1 MALVGVDLM
10 IGKIVSIL
18 ENEASLLGGVYDELD
33 ELKRE
38 LKSMRSC
45 LEDADR
51 KRFLTQGE
59 KSWVEDVRDMCNPVE
74 DIIEEFIYHMNKPQ
88 KGGNKFTKHLYRT
101 VKFPENLLE
110 MHRVASR
117 LQVINKKLKSIPERR
132 QRYLVDPVQVTI
144 SNDNHRRVQNDSEAL
159 LFAKGDHLVGIEDDE
174 RLVVKWLTDEYPGR
188 SVISVVGMGGS
199 GKSALAAKVYKNQ
212 IIKQHFE
219 CYAWIVVS
227 QKYVIEDIFRRMI
240 EECYGS
246 KNEKVPAD
254 LSAMRYKELLRVLV
268 DYLAPKRYIVVIDDV
283 WDRNLWSDINVS
295 LQDEGRRSRVILTTR
310 KEEIASSSFG
320 VKSYVHYIEPLKP
333 SDAWDL
339 FCMKAFSSNSCPE
352 ELQHTATKLVRKCG
366 GLPLALLALG
376 GVMYSKKTS
385 SEWIDFISGLNQ
397 ELRNNPGLEVVKGI
411 LFLSF
416 SDLPYQ
422 LKRCF
427 LYCSIFPEDY
437 QMYRGK
443 LVRLW
448 MAEGFIEHDKA
459 KTPFRL
465 AEDNEE
471 PHRKAKKC
479 QMHDLV
485 RELAISMS
493 EAEKFS
499 VVYTGEGSDEE
510 VSTAP
515 RLSIQTTSREIK
527 SITGL
532 AKVRSLFVF
541 LANLIPP
548 SSAITLPT
556 GLRLIRVLYLEDV
569 PMEKLPEEIGDLF
582 NFSYLNLKRTKLKEL
597 PKSIGRLSNLQTLD
611 IRNTK
616 IDLAPKGIGKLEK
629 LQNLYAYHDNPNVDD
644 FCFISGIKFRSSIC
658 KLKSLKVFNCVTAEP
673 NLLKQLRNMTQLI
686 SFGITNVRKEDEKDL
701 CIALQ
706 SMSLLRNLFVMVV
719 DEEEYLGMNSPSF
732 ALPGLKNLVLVG
744 KLETVPRW
752 FGSLQNL
759 TSLYLHLSKW
769 IEDPLPHIQVLANL
783 GELALLNAYAGR
795 KLCFSTGFNK
805 LVHLYFRSLSQ
816 LQEIIIDKGVMPGL
830 QRIYV
835 GNCSELRILP
845 RGIEYLTS
853 LEKLDLVSPVSTE
866 LLDSIR
872 DEDSVDRPRVRHI
885 PEINHF
891 FESASGISHESLSG
905 LDFKKELRNYPGLE
919 VVKGILFLSFSDL
932 PYQLKRCFLY
942 CSIFPEDYQIYRGKI
957 VRLWI
962 AEGFVEHNKAKTPLR
977 LAEEYFTELVQR
989 SMLQAVTWSYTG
1001 RPRKCQMHDLVR
1013 ELAISISEAEKFS
1026 VVYNGEG
1033 SDEGVSTTPHLS
1045 IQTSSREIK

>member
-18 ENEASLLGGVYDELD
+18 ENEASLLGGVDNELD

-51 KRFLTQGE
+51 KRLLTQGE

-88 KGGNKFTKHLYRT
+88 KGGKFTKHLYRAI
-101 VKFPENLLE
+101 KFPEKLLE

-117 LQVINKKLKSIPERR
+117 LQDINKKLKSIPERR
-132 QRYLVDPVQVTI
+132 QRYLVDPVQVAI
-144 SNDNHRRVQNDSEAL
+144 SNESQRRVQNDSEAL
-159 LFAKGDHLVGIEDDE
+159 LFAKDDHLVGIEDDE
-174 RLVVKWLTDEYPGR
+174 RLLVKWLTDEYPGR
-188 SVISVVGMGGS
+188 SVISVVGMGGC
-199 GKSALAAKVYKNQ
+199 GKSTLAAKVIKNQ

-227 QKYVIEDIFRRMI
+227 QNYAVEDILRRMI
-240 EECYGS
+240 EEFYGS

-254 LSAMRYKELLRVLV
+254 LSFMRYKELLRVLV
-268 DYLAPKRYIVVIDDV
+268 DYLAPKRYIVVLDDV
-283 WDRNLWSDINVS
+283 WDRNLWTDINVS
-295 LQDEGRRSRVILTTR
+295 LQDEGRRSRVVLTTR
-310 KEEIASSSFG
+310 KEEIALSSFG
-320 VKSYVHYIEPLKP
+320 VKSYVHNIQPLKP

-352 ELQHTATKLVRKCG
+352 ELQHTASELVRKCG

-385 SEWIDFISGLNQ
+385 SEWIDFSSGLNE

-448 MAEGFIEHDKA
+448 IAEGFIEY
-459 KTPFRL
+459 
-465 AEDNEE
+465 N
-471 PHRKAKKC
+471 KAKKPYPLAGEYFEELVRRSMLQAVSWNYTGSSTVC

-485 RELAISMS
+485 RELAISTS

-499 VVYTGEGSDEE
+499 VVYNGEGSGEE
-510 VSTAP
+510 VSIAP
-515 RLSIQTTSREIK
+515 RLSIQTTSKEIK

-541 LANLIPP
+541 SVNLIPP

-556 GLRLIRVLYLEDV
+556 GLRLIRVLYLENV
-569 PMEKLPEEIGDLF
+569 PIEKLSDEVGDLF
-582 NFSYLNLKRTKLKEL
+582 NLSYLNLKGTKLKEL
-597 PKSIGRLSNLQTLD
+597 PKSIGRLSNLETLD
-611 IRNTK
+611 IRDTK
-616 IDLAPKGIGKLEK
+616 IDVVPDGIGKLQK
-629 LQNLYAYHDNPNVDD
+629 LQNLLAYHDNPDVDN
-644 FCFISGIKFRSSIC
+644 FCFVLGIKFPSSIC
-658 KLKSLKVFNCVTAEP
+658 KLKSLKVFDCVTAEP
-673 NLLKQLRNMTQLI
+673 NLLKQLRNLTQLL
-686 SFGITNVRKEDEKDL
+686 SFGITKVRKDDGKDL

-706 SMSLLRNLFVMVV
+706 SMCLLHNLLVMVT
-719 DEEEYLGMNSPSF
+719 DEEEYLGIDSPSF
-732 ALPGLKNLVLVG
+732 APPDLRNLVLVG
-744 KLETVPRW
+744 KLETVPHW

-759 TSLYLHLSKW
+759 TGLYLHWSKLV
-769 IEDPLPHIQVLANL
+769 EDLLPHIQVLANL
-783 GELALLNAYAGR
+783 VELALINAYAGR

-805 LVHLYFRSLSQ
+805 LVNLYFRNLSQ
-816 LQEIIIDKGVMPGL
+816 LDEIIIEKGVMPGL
-830 QRIYV
+830 HRIYV
-835 GNCSELRILP
+835 GNCTELKMLP

-866 LLDSIR
+866 LLESIR
-872 DEDSVDRPRVRHI
+872 EEDSVDRKRTSHNFDRVLYKGD
-885 PEINHF
+885 
-891 FESASGISHESLSG
+891 SA
-905 LDFKKELRNYPGLE
+905 N
-919 VVKGILFLSFSDL
+919 
-932 PYQLKRCFLY
+932 
-942 CSIFPEDYQIYRGKI
+942 
-957 VRLWI
+957 
-962 AEGFVEHNKAKTPLR
+962 FVSSAL
-977 LAEEYFTELVQR
+977 
-989 SMLQAVTWSYTG
+989 
-1001 RPRKCQMHDLVR
+1001 HD
-1013 ELAISISEAEKFS
+1013 
-1026 VVYNGEG
+1026 
-1033 SDEGVSTTPHLS
+1033 
-1045 IQTSSREIK
+1045 